1 MLEYLTTENLLW
13 FSTVIGILGGFLG
26 YVYKKVIKPVLLFIN
41 EHHTVVSSIE
51 TIKKE
56 VTTNGG
62 SSIKDAITSLKNTCD
77 RIELRQKK
85 IEERSKLAL
94 HFHNE
99 ALFEIDK
106 DGNLVWTNEKF
117 YQITGENQT
126 DLQGLNWIG
135 YVQEGDR
142 EKFEKELKNCL
153 KSCRKFELETK
164 STNGTPVRFIG
175 FPYRIGFGQHVGFL
189 FNLSL
194 LGA

>member
-1 MLEYLTTENLLW
+1 MFEYFTTEKMIWISTGLGLLGT
-13 FSTVIGILGGFLG
+13 FFGFVYRVI
-26 YVYKKVIKPVLLFIN
+26 IKPILVFIK

-51 TIKKE
+51 VIKKE

-126 DLQGLNWIG
+126 DLQGLNWIS

-153 KSCRKFELETK
+153 NSCRKFELETK
-164 STNGTPVRFIG
+164 STQGTPVRFVG